1 MCITDKAKE
10 TSSCADLFRCGAA
23 SVCLDCRMFALR
35 LGVSVSLIRLPRCCY
50 YTTCK
55 WCMVSHLSSDAGV
68 LLALVPWLPCA
79 VRAARVAAGCVREP
93 GLAVCPAS
101 WPACVPVAWC
111 CGAVLCPAPWCVG
124 LLCLPC
130 GPAMPALWAE
140 LVRGPCLWASYKPLL
155 YGPILR
161 PCISGL
167 IWASEKALYF
177 RLVFSAMYFC
187 AFSGLCFRLKISGQI
202 FRASKAGFF
211 LRIFSRRFFRRKFP
225 GYFFRVLFSGIFPGL
240 IFAAVSGF
248 LFFLDVIFTRFP
260 VLRDKF
266 FHVVK
271 FQELVH
277 GGLVDSVALA
287 F

>member
-1 MCITDKAKE
+1 ME
-10 TSSCADLFRCGAA
+10 
-23 SVCLDCRMFALR
+23 
-35 LGVSVSLIRLPRCCY
+35 
-50 YTTCK
+50 
-55 WCMVSHLSSDAGV
+55 SHLSSDAGL
-68 LLALVPWLPCA
+68 LLALVPWPPCA
-79 VRAARVAAGCVREP
+79 VRAARVAAGCTCEP
-93 GLAVCPAS
+93 GLAVYPAS
-101 WPACVPVAWC
+101 WSACGVPVAWC
-111 CGAVLCPAPWCVG
+111 YGAVLCPAPWCVG

-130 GPAMPALWAE
+130 GLG

-167 IWASEKALYF
+167 IWASEKVLYF
-177 RLVFSAMYFC
+177 RLVFRLCISVLFPGFVFALKFSAR
-187 AFSGLCFRLKISGQI
+187 FSGFQRLD
-202 FRASKAGFF
+202 FF

-240 IFAAVSGF
+240 IISAVSGF
-248 LFFLDVIFTRFP
+248 LFFLNVIFIRFP
-260 VLRDKF
+260 VLRDEF

>member
-23 SVCLDCRMFALR
+23 SVCLDCGMFALC
-35 LGVSVSLIRLPRCCY
+35 LGASASLIRLPRCY
-50 YTTCK
+50 YYITCK

-93 GLAVCPAS
+93 GLAWCPAF
-101 WPACVPVAWC
+101 WPTCAPVVWC
-111 CGAVLCPAPWCVG
+111 CGAVLCPAPCWR
-124 LLCLPC
+124 
-130 GPAMPALWAE
+130 GPAMPALWAG

-177 RLVFSAMYFC
+177 RLFFRLCISRLFSGFVFALKFP
-187 AFSGLCFRLKISGQI
+187 ARFSGLQSPGFFAEIFPEKIS
-202 FRASKAGFF
+202 
-211 LRIFSRRFFRRKFP
+211 RI
-225 GYFFRVLFSGIFPGL
+225 FFRVLFSGIFPGL

-248 LFFLDVIFTRFP
+248 LFFLDVIFIRFP
-260 VLRDKF
+260 VLRDEF

>member
-1 MCITDKAKE
+1 MPWCPG
-10 TSSCADLFRCGAA
+10 CPVLC
-23 SVCLDCRMFALR
+23 VLR
-35 LGVSVSLIRLPRCCY
+35 AWLLGVCVSLALLCALP
-50 YTTCK
+50 
-55 WCMVSHLSSDAGV
+55 
-68 LLALVPWLPCA
+68 
-79 VRAARVAAGCVREP
+79 P
-93 GLAVCPAS
+93 GLPVS
-101 WPACVPVAWC
+101 LWP
-111 CGAVLCPAPWCVG
+111 GAVGLCSA
-124 LLCLPC
+124 LLP
-130 GPAMPALWAE
+130 GAWPAMPALWAG

-161 PCISGL
+161 PCIPGL
-167 IWASEKALYF
+167 IWASEKVLYF
-177 RLVFSAMYFC
+177 RLVFRLCISVL
-187 AFSGLCFRLKISGQI
+187 FSGLYFRLKISGQI

-248 LFFLDVIFTRFP
+248 LFFLDVIFIRFP
-260 VLRDKF
+260 VLRDEF

-277 GGLVDSVALA
+277 GGLMDSVALA

>member
-1 MCITDKAKE
+1 ME
-10 TSSCADLFRCGAA
+10 
-23 SVCLDCRMFALR
+23 
-35 LGVSVSLIRLPRCCY
+35 
-50 YTTCK
+50 
-55 WCMVSHLSSDAGV
+55 SHLSSDAG
-68 LLALVPWLPCA
+68 LPLALVPWPPCA
-79 VRAARVAAGCVREP
+79 VRAARVAAGCVSEP

-101 WPACVPVAWC
+101 WSACVPVSLWP
-111 CGAVLCPAPWCVG
+111 GAVWLCSA
-124 LLCLPC
+124 LLP
-130 GPAMPALWAE
+130 GVWACYACPVDW

-167 IWASEKALYF
+167 IWASEKVLYF
-177 RLVFSAMYFC
+177 RLVFRLCISVLFPGFVFALKFP
-187 AFSGLCFRLKISGQI
+187 ARFSGFQRLD
-202 FRASKAGFF
+202 FF

-248 LFFLDVIFTRFP
+248 LFFLNVIFIRFP
-260 VLRDKF
+260 VLRDEF

>member
-23 SVCLDCRMFALR
+23 SVCLVCGVFALC
-35 LGVSVSLIRLPRCCY
+35 LGVPASLIRLPRCY
-50 YTTCK
+50 YYITCK

-130 GPAMPALWAE
+130 GLGLCVG
-140 LVRGPCLWASYKPLL
+140 LVYGPLISPCYMGLFCGLVFRAL
-155 YGPILR
+155 YGPLKKCFIFAWFFRL
-161 PCISGL
+161 CISVLFPGFVF
-167 IWASEKALYF
+167 ALKF
-177 RLVFSAMYFC
+177 PAR
-187 AFSGLCFRLKISGQI
+187 FSGLQRLDFFSG
-202 FRASKAGFF
+202 
-211 LRIFSRRFFRRKFP
+211 FFRRKFP

-248 LFFLDVIFTRFP
+248 LFFLDVIFIRFP

>member
-1 MCITDKAKE
+1 MCITDTSKE

-23 SVCLDCRMFALR
+23 SVCLDCRMFALC
-35 LGVSVSLIRLPRCCY
+35 LGASVSLIRLPRCYY

-130 GPAMPALWAE
+130 GPGLCVG
-140 LVRGPCLWASYKPLL
+140 LVYGPLISLCCMGLFCGLVFRAL
-155 YGPILR
+155 YGPLKKCFIFAWFFGYVF
-161 PCISGL
+161 PGFFPGFVF
-167 IWASEKALYF
+167 ALKF
-177 RLVFSAMYFC
+177 PAR
-187 AFSGLCFRLKISGQI
+187 FSGPQRLD
-202 FRASKAGFF
+202 FF

-248 LFFLDVIFTRFP
+248 LFFLDVIFIRFP
-260 VLRDKF
+260 VLRDEF

>member
-1 MCITDKAKE
+1 MQ
-10 TSSCADLFRCGAA
+10 
-23 SVCLDCRMFALR
+23 VCCLPWCPGCPVLCVLR
-35 LGVSVSLIRLPRCCY
+35 AWLLGVCVSL
-50 YTTCK
+50 
-55 WCMVSHLSSDAGV
+55 A
-68 LLALVPWLPCA
+68 LLCALL
-79 VRAARVAAGCVREP
+79 
-93 GLAVCPAS
+93 S

-111 CGAVLCPAPWCVG
+111 CVGCV
-124 LLCLPC
+124 LPC
-130 GPAMPALWAE
+130 SLVRGPAMPALRAG
-140 LVRGPCLWASYKPLL
+140 LVRGPCICASYKPLL

-167 IWASEKALYF
+167 IWASEKVLYF
-177 RLVFSAMYFC
+177 RLVFRLCISGL
-187 AFSGLCFRLKISGQI
+187 FSGFVFALKFPARFSGPQRLD
-202 FRASKAGFF
+202 FF

-240 IFAAVSGF
+240 IFAAVSRF
-248 LFFLDVIFTRFP
+248 LFFLDVIFIRFP
-260 VLRDKF
+260 VLRDEF

>member
-1 MCITDKAKE
+1 MVRLSL
-10 TSSCADLFRCGAA
+10 SSA
-23 SVCLDCRMFALR
+23 CLDATTIPHASGAWCRIFHLMQVCCLPWCPGCPVLCVLR
-35 LGVSVSLIRLPRCCY
+35 AWLLGVCVSLALLCALPPGLSVSLCP
-50 YTTCK
+50 
-55 WCMVSHLSSDAGV
+55 G
-68 LLALVPWLPCA
+68 A
-79 VRAARVAAGCVREP
+79 VRAVF
-93 GLAVCPAS
+93 
-101 WPACVPVAWC
+101 
-111 CGAVLCPAPWCVG
+111 CPAPWCVG

-130 GPAMPALWAE
+130 GLGLCVG
-140 LVRGPCLWASYKPLL
+140 LV

-167 IWASEKALYF
+167 IWASEKVLYF
-177 RLVFSAMYFC
+177 RLVFRLCISGL
-187 AFSGLCFRLKISGQI
+187 FSGFVFALKFSARFSGPQRLD
-202 FRASKAGFF
+202 FF
-211 LRIFSRRFFRRKFP
+211 LRIFLRRFFRRKFP

-248 LFFLDVIFTRFP
+248 LFFLDVIFIRFP
-260 VLRDKF
+260 VLHDEF

>member
-23 SVCLDCRMFALR
+23 SVCLDCRMFALC
-35 LGVSVSLIRLPRCCY
+35 LGASVSLIRLPRCYY

-79 VRAARVAAGCVREP
+79 VRAASVAAGCVREP

-101 WPACVPVAWC
+101 WPACAPVAWC
-111 CGAVLCPAPWCVG
+111 
-124 LLCLPC
+124 C
-130 GPAMPALWAE
+130 GPAMPALWAG

-167 IWASEKALYF
+167 IWASEKVLYF
-177 RLVFSAMYFC
+177 RLVFRLCISGL
-187 AFSGLCFRLKISGQI
+187 FSWLCFRLKISGQI

-211 LRIFSRRFFRRKFP
+211 SPDFF
-225 GYFFRVLFSGIFPGL
+225 
-240 IFAAVSGF
+240 A
-248 LFFLDVIFTRFP
+248 
-260 VLRDKF
+260 
-266 FHVVK
+266 
-271 FQELVH
+271 
-277 GGLVDSVALA
+277 
-287 F
+287 

>member
-35 LGVSVSLIRLPRCCY
+35 LGASVSLIRLPRCYY

-79 VRAARVAAGCVREP
+79 VRAASVAAGCVREP
-93 GLAVCPAS
+93 GLAVCPALL
-101 WPACVPVAWC
+101 AC
-111 CGAVLCPAPWCVG
+111 LCPCGPVLWGCALSCP
-124 LLCLPC
+124 LTR
-130 GPAMPALWAE
+130 GPAMPALWAG
-140 LVRGPCLWASYKPLL
+140 LVRGPCLWVSYKSLL

-167 IWASEKALYF
+167 IWASEKVLYF
-177 RLVFSAMYFC
+177 CLIFSAMYSC

-225 GYFFRVLFSGIFPGL
+225 GYFFRVLFSGFFPGL

-248 LFFLDVIFTRFP
+248 LFFLDVIFIRFP
-260 VLRDKF
+260 VLRDEF

>member
-23 SVCLDCRMFALR
+23 SICLDCGIFALC
-35 LGVSVSLIRLPRCCY
+35 LGASASLIRLPRCY
-50 YTTCK
+50 YYITCK
-55 WCMVSHLSSDAGV
+55 WCMVSHLSSNAGV

-79 VRAARVAAGCVREP
+79 VRAARVTAGCVREP

-124 LLCLPC
+124 LL
-130 GPAMPALWAE
+130 
-140 LVRGPCLWASYKPLL
+140 

-177 RLVFSAMYFC
+177 RLFFSAMYFQ
-187 AFSGLCFRLKISGQI
+187 AFFGLCFRLKISGQI
-202 FRASKAGFF
+202 FRASKSGFF
-211 LRIFSRRFFRRKFP
+211 R
-225 GYFFRVLFSGIFPGL
+225 GDFSGENFPDIFPGF
-240 IFAAVSGF
+240 IFRHFSWPDFRGGIGLP
-248 LFFLDVIFTRFP
+248 LFSRCNIHTIP
-260 VLRDKF
+260 
-266 FHVVK
+266 
-271 FQELVH
+271 
-277 GGLVDSVALA
+277 GSP
-287 F
+287 

>member
-23 SVCLDCRMFALR
+23 SVCLDCRMFALC
-35 LGVSVSLIRLPRCCY
+35 LSASVSLIRLPRCY
-50 YTTCK
+50 YYITCK

-68 LLALVPWLPCA
+68 LLALASWLPCA

-101 WPACVPVAWC
+101 WAACVPVAWC

-130 GPAMPALWAE
+130 GLGLCVG
-140 LVRGPCLWASYKPLL
+140 LVYGTLISPCYMGLFCGLVFRAL
-155 YGPILR
+155 YGPLKKCFIFAWFFRL
-161 PCISGL
+161 CISVLFPGFVF
-167 IWASEKALYF
+167 ALKF
-177 RLVFSAMYFC
+177 PAR
-187 AFSGLCFRLKISGQI
+187 FSGLQRLD
-202 FRASKAGFF
+202 FF

-248 LFFLDVIFTRFP
+248 LFFLDVIFIRFP

>member
-1 MCITDKAKE
+1 MPWCPG
-10 TSSCADLFRCGAA
+10 CPVLC
-23 SVCLDCRMFALR
+23 VLR
-35 LGVSVSLIRLPRCCY
+35 AWLLGVCVSL
-50 YTTCK
+50 
-55 WCMVSHLSSDAGV
+55 A
-68 LLALVPWLPCA
+68 LLCALL
-79 VRAARVAAGCVREP
+79 
-93 GLAVCPAS
+93 S

-130 GPAMPALWAE
+130 GLGLCRG
-140 LVRGPCLWASYKPLL
+140 LVYRPLISPCYMGLFCGLVFRAL
-155 YGPILR
+155 YGPLKKRFIFA
-161 PCISGL
+161 CFFG
-167 IWASEKALYF
+167 Y
-177 RLVFSAMYFC
+177 VFPGF
-187 AFSGLCFRLKISGQI
+187 FGLCFRLKISGQI
-202 FRASKAGFF
+202 FRASRLDFF
-211 LRIFSRRFFRRKFP
+211 LRIFSHRFFQRKFP

-248 LFFLDVIFTRFP
+248 LFFLDVIFIRFP
-260 VLRDKF
+260 VLRDEF

>member
-1 MCITDKAKE
+1 MQ
-10 TSSCADLFRCGAA
+10 
-23 SVCLDCRMFALR
+23 VCCLPWCPGCPVLCVLR
-35 LGVSVSLIRLPRCCY
+35 AWLLGVCVSLALLCALP
-50 YTTCK
+50 
-55 WCMVSHLSSDAGV
+55 
-68 LLALVPWLPCA
+68 
-79 VRAARVAAGCVREP
+79 P
-93 GLAVCPAS
+93 GLPVS
-101 WPACVPVAWC
+101 LWP
-111 CGAVLCPAPWCVG
+111 GAVGLCSA
-124 LLCLPC
+124 LLP
-130 GPAMPALWAE
+130 GAWPAMPALWAG

-161 PCISGL
+161 PCIPGL
-167 IWASEKALYF
+167 IWASEKVLYF
-177 RLVFSAMYFC
+177 RLVFRLCISVL
-187 AFSGLCFRLKISGQI
+187 FSGLYFRLKISGQI

-248 LFFLDVIFTRFP
+248 LFFLDVIFIRFP
-260 VLRDKF
+260 VLRDEF

-277 GGLVDSVALA
+277 GGLMDSVALA

>member
-1 MCITDKAKE
+1 M
-10 TSSCADLFRCGAA
+10 
-23 SVCLDCRMFALR
+23 VCLSLSSACLDATTIPHASGAWCRIFHLMQVCCLPWCPVLCVLR
-35 LGVSVSLIRLPRCCY
+35 AWLLGVCVSL
-50 YTTCK
+50 
-55 WCMVSHLSSDAGV
+55 A
-68 LLALVPWLPCA
+68 LLCALL
-79 VRAARVAAGCVREP
+79 P
-93 GLAVCPAS
+93 GLPVS
-101 WPACVPVAWC
+101 LWP
-111 CGAVLCPAPWCVG
+111 GAVGLCSALLPGVWACYACPVG
-124 LLCLPC
+124 
-130 GPAMPALWAE
+130 WACAW
-140 LVRGPCLWASYKPLL
+140 PCLWASYKPLL

-248 LFFLDVIFTRFP
+248 LFFLDVIFIRFP

>member
-1 MCITDKAKE
+1 MQ
-10 TSSCADLFRCGAA
+10 
-23 SVCLDCRMFALR
+23 VCCLPWCPGCPVLCALR
-35 LGVSVSLIRLPRCCY
+35 AWLLGVCVSL
-50 YTTCK
+50 
-55 WCMVSHLSSDAGV
+55 A
-68 LLALVPWLPCA
+68 LLCALL
-79 VRAARVAAGCVREP
+79 
-93 GLAVCPAS
+93 S

-130 GPAMPALWAE
+130 GLGLCVS
-140 LVRGPCLWASYKPLL
+140 LVYRPLISPCYMGLF
-155 YGPILR
+155 LR

-167 IWASEKALYF
+167 IWASEKMLYF
-177 RLVFSAMYFC
+177 RLVFRLCISGL
-187 AFSGLCFRLKISGQI
+187 FSGFVFALKFPARFSGPQRLD
-202 FRASKAGFF
+202 FF

-225 GYFFRVLFSGIFPGL
+225 GYFFRALFSGIFPGL

-248 LFFLDVIFTRFP
+248 LFFLDVIFIRFP
-260 VLRDKF
+260 VLRDEF

-277 GGLVDSVALA
+277 GGLVDPVALA

>member
-23 SVCLDCRMFALR
+23 SVCLDCGMFALC
-35 LGVSVSLIRLPRCCY
+35 LGASASLIRLPRCY
-50 YTTCK
+50 YYITCK

-93 GLAVCPAS
+93 GLAWCPAF
-101 WPACVPVAWC
+101 WPTCAPVVWC
-111 CGAVLCPAPWCVG
+111 CGAVLCPAPCWR
-124 LLCLPC
+124 
-130 GPAMPALWAE
+130 GPAMPALWAG

-177 RLVFSAMYFC
+177 RLFFRLCISRLFSGFVFALKFP
-187 AFSGLCFRLKISGQI
+187 ARFSGLQSPDFFAEIFPEKIS
-202 FRASKAGFF
+202 
-211 LRIFSRRFFRRKFP
+211 RI
-225 GYFFRVLFSGIFPGL
+225 FFRVLFSGIFPGL

-248 LFFLDVIFTRFP
+248 LFFLDVIFIRFP
-260 VLRDKF
+260 VLRDEF